1 MLRDKTLLKSLHDGP
16 CQPLSCSQS
25 RRDDTSSPWKPI
37 TQVHPV
43 YYPRARDTQDEWLLY
58 SLFAA
63 WLYVLLKFHKM
74 EDRRIVNV
82 VRLID
87 IDVAGERK
95 SRTPGAFAARPFYNG
110 RMLAM
115 VAILLHPED
124 AKVELSFV
132 HLSDAGLSVSTGV
145 VAGFVYICRE
155 RRIKDRRKK

>member
-1 MLRDKTLLKSLHDGP
+1 MDIPLLSRATSRALFRLPKFSHSGKRVLSGEGTRVSLERFMLRDKTLLKSLHDGP

-43 YYPRARDTQDEWLLY
+43 YYPRERDTQDEWLLY

-74 EDRRIVNV
+74 ENRRIVNV

-87 IDVAGERK
+87 IDVAGRK
-95 SRTPGAFAARPFYNG
+95 EISNARSVCRTGGCQRW
-110 RMLAM
+110 
-115 VAILLHPED
+115 
-124 AKVELSFV
+124 
-132 HLSDAGLSVSTGV
+132 
-145 VAGFVYICRE
+145 
-155 RRIKDRRKK
+155 

>member
-1 MLRDKTLLKSLHDGP
+1 MDIPLLSNAVGEHIALCFVSLNSHTLASASYPGEGTRVSLERFMLRDKTLLKSLHDGP

-43 YYPRARDTQDEWLLY
+43 YYPRERDTQDEWLLY

-74 EDRRIVNV
+74 ENRRIVNV

-95 SRTPGAFAARPFYNG
+95 SRTPRAFAARPFYN
-110 RMLAM
+110 
-115 VAILLHPED
+115 
-124 AKVELSFV
+124 
-132 HLSDAGLSVSTGV
+132 AGG
-145 VAGFVYICRE
+145 C
-155 RRIKDRRKK
+155 